1 MVSSTDKNFITDAVN
16 KYSDTV
22 FRIAFQY
29 TRNRPD
35 AEDIVQEVYLQLL
48 KTPPLT
54 DDGIRRKA
62 WLIRVAINKSK
73 DRLRTDKR
81 RLAIT
86 RNFMPSECPSRHDEV
101 FEALDRLPERDRNAL
116 YLHYYEGYTAREIAE
131 ILGGNERALTKCI
144 GRAREKLKNFLKE

>member
-1 MVSSTDKNFITDAVN
+1 MVSSTDKNLITDAVN

-29 TRNRPD
+29 TRNRSD

-54 DDGIRRKA
+54 DDGIRLKA

-73 DRLRTDKR
+73 DRLRADKR

-131 ILGGNERALTKCI
+131 ILGGNERALTKRI